1 MAGCRFRVIVRSRN
15 LRFAVVISHLGP
27 RDVAVYVAKKIEIA
41 CLPGSAEDPSFISYK
56 DSTKHTNFICEVT

>member
-27 RDVAVYVAKKIEIA
+27 RDVAVYVAKKIAIA
-41 CLPGSAEDPSFISYK
+41 CLPN
-56 DSTKHTNFICEVT
+56 TNFICEVT